1 MKVSELSQEL
11 VGKKV
16 SCMSVEHRTGTITGL
31 IAYDH
36 KGIQCEFDD
45 PEACSKGVVIKLDK
59 PVYNHVGCKA
69 LGTECE
75 WWQETLESTCPVMPQ
90 SFRKMILDKDGEE
103 CLKMIEAHLYS
114 RTGNL
119 GYTTLL
125 EEGGK
130 E

>member
-69 LGTECE
+69 FGTECE
-75 WWQETLESTCPVMPQ
+75 WWQDTLESTCPVMPQ
-90 SFRKMILDKDGEE
+90 YFRERLLKDGEE
-103 CLKMIEAHLYS
+103 QLKRIEALMYS

-119 GYTTLL
+119 GLTNLI
-125 EEGGK
+125 EEGGEK
-130 E
+130 